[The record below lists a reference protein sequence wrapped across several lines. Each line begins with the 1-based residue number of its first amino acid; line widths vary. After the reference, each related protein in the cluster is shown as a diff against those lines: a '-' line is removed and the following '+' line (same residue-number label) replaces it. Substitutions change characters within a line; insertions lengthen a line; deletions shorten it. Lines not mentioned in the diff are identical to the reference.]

1 VSFRARLVIGAAYL
15 VTAVVLA
22 LEIPLALNIQR
33 RADSDFQA
41 EVLGRAALLSAQVA
55 DSVGG
60 APATQT
66 GTAAPSLSRTVD
78 QWAATS
84 GDRIVVIDA
93 HGLVLADSTGS
104 ATVGTRFA
112 TPLRP
117 EFGVALA
124 EGRVD
129 FRRRHSET
137 AGTEL
142 LLVTVPVL
150 DQGKVVGAVRVSA
163 PRDAVV
169 ARVHSSWL
177 RLIAIGIAVVLGA
190 LVLAWILASTLAR
203 PIARLRDT
211 AGRLGSGDLDAR
223 APTAGPT
230 EIAELGASFN
240 SMAEKLSTSLRAQRD
255 FIANASHQLRTPLTG
270 MKLRLEA
277 IRGEGGQAANHAAK
291 AEEELDRLGSLVDDM
306 LALASAATTAPAG
319 AQVDLSEVVGDAVER
334 WRAPAAEARKT
345 VEAGRHE
352 SVTVFADPADL
363 AHVVDNLIENALRYS
378 PPGSHVIVEA
388 AADDGLGT
396 LAVADDGPGISVQD
410 RSRVFER
417 FYRGANGRQTGP
429 GTGLGLAIVAELVER
444 WGGEVSLA
452 DGPGTRVEVAFR
464 CAPADR

>member
-1 VSFRARLVIGAAYL
+1 
-15 VTAVVLA
+15 
-22 LEIPLALNIQR
+22 
-33 RADSDFQA
+33 
-41 EVLGRAALLSAQVA
+41 
-55 DSVGG
+55 
-60 APATQT
+60 
-66 GTAAPSLSRTVD
+66 
-78 QWAATS
+78 
-84 GDRIVVIDA
+84 
-93 HGLVLADSTGS
+93 
-104 ATVGTRFA
+104 
-112 TPLRP
+112 
-117 EFGVALA
+117 
-124 EGRVD
+124 
-129 FRRRHSET
+129 
-137 AGTEL
+137 
-142 LLVTVPVL
+142 
-150 DQGKVVGAVRVSA
+150 
-163 PRDAVV
+163 
-169 ARVHSSWL
+169 
-177 RLIAIGIAVVLGA
+177 
-190 LVLAWILASTLAR
+190 
-203 PIARLRDT
+203 
-211 AGRLGSGDLDAR
+211 
-223 APTAGPT
+223 
-230 EIAELGASFN
+230 
-240 SMAEKLSTSLRAQRD
+240 
-255 FIANASHQLRTPLTG
+255 